1 MRLAGT
7 VERWWRELRAGDAR
21 AVRAFGT
28 LVAFALLSG
37 ALLYVLGPML
47 ADFSTY
53 GFHDWDVETAYRY
66 ITTVSLREHGELPFW
81 QPYMCGGVP
90 AWGYVEGASNL
101 VSPYLPLYLFADV
114 RAAIRLE
121 VLGQGLVGLVG
132 TYLFAGC
139 FTRSAALRALLAG
152 LFVLNGRWALQAA
165 VGHTWHLQYGLM
177 PWVFWCFER
186 SQEPGKLRWAAGAGA
201 VMAIQCFWGGI
212 YPLPHTAL
220 LLTGYALL
228 TAVFAAT
235 LRPII
240 ALAIAGPVALGLAAP
255 KLFAVVDHMS
265 DVPRLIDSNEVIGL
279 AELVV
284 MLTAPDQRYG
294 VHSVRVPAYNWHE
307 WGIYIGGGGL
317 FVLVLGVLFARGPR
331 EHALKILGLLC
342 LLLGLGAFH
351 PKAPWA
357 LLHELPFFASQHVPS
372 RFHFPMLLLLGAAF
386 VAFAASH
393 IDELLKRRPWF
404 DLLLLAP
411 VAVLVWDMAR
421 FSRTPFEQAFWM
433 EAPETLRRA
442 ETFEHRLNPP
452 VQYVRRDW
460 AAPILLAMFA
470 NQGVIRCYGFDPDY
484 RPGAIPKE
492 SPNYRGL
499 AWVAEGSGEARVVEW
514 TTNRA
519 VVEVKGASDGA
530 VVAYDMNY
538 DSSWRADGER
548 AFEHEGVVG
557 GRLAPGSS
565 RIEFHYRPRTLPAA
579 LVVFAATLGAC
590 LFRRRHAAWLRAA
603 WAGRKG
609 FRPFRRLFG
618 RGVRPGD
625 RP

>member
-1 MRLAGT
+1 MRLGGRF
-7 VERWWRELRAGDAR
+7 ERWWRALLAGDER
-21 AVRAFGT
+21 AVRVFAAG
-28 LVAFALLSG
+28 VALALLSG
-37 ALLYVLGPML
+37 ALFYVLAPML

-66 ITTVSLREHGELPFW
+66 ITVASLRDHGELPWW

-101 VSPYLPLYLFADV
+101 VSPYLPLYLLADV

-139 FTRSAALRALLAG
+139 FTRSAALRALLAA

-186 SQEPGKLRWAAGAGA
+186 SQAPGKLRFAAGAGA
-201 VMAIQCFWGGI
+201 VMAVQCFWGGI

-220 LLTGYALL
+220 LLSGYALL
-228 TAVFAAT
+228 TAFFGAT
-235 LRPII
+235 LRPIL
-240 ALAIAGPVALGLAAP
+240 ALAVAGPVALGLAAP
-255 KLFAVVDHMS
+255 KLFAVVDHMR
-265 DVPRLIDSNEVIGL
+265 DVPRLIESNEVIGL
-279 AELVV
+279 GELAV

-331 EHALKILGLLC
+331 EHSLKILGLLC
-342 LLLGLGAFH
+342 LLLGLGKFH
-351 PKAPWA
+351 PNAPWA

-393 IDELLKRRPWF
+393 VDELLKRRPWL

-433 EAPETLRRA
+433 EAPEDLRRA

-452 VQYVRRDW
+452 VQYVKRDW

-484 RPGAIPKE
+484 RPGAIAKE

-499 AWVAEGSGEARVVEW
+499 AWVAEGSGEARVIEW

-519 VVEVKGASDGA
+519 LVEVTGASAGA

-538 DSSWRADGER
+538 DSSWRAGGEP
-548 AFEHEGVVG
+548 ALDYAGVVA

-565 RIEFHYRPRTLPAA
+565 RIEFRYRPRTLPGS
-579 LVVFAATLGAC
+579 LLLFAATLGAC
-590 LFRRRHAAWLRAA
+590 FFRRRHAAWLRAA
-603 WAGRKG
+603 WAQARV
-609 FRPFRRLFG
+609 FRPFRRLSG
-618 RGVRPGD
+618 APARPDD
-625 RP
+625 RS